1 MPPPAT
7 SERDKHRH
15 FPGEMI
21 RHGVWL
27 SSRFLLRERGLDVTH
42 AAIRPWWRM
51 CGHDDANELRRR
63 RAQPGHTWHL
73 NEVFVTSH
81 GKLHTLWRVVDQ
93 DANVLTILEQ
103 SRRNQQAVK

>member
-7 SERDKHRH
+7 SERDNHHR

-27 SSRFLLRERGLDVTH
+27 SARFPLRYHEGQELVCERGIDVTH
-42 AAIRPWWRM
+42 AAIRPWWK

-63 RAQPGHTWHL
+63 RAQPGNT
-73 NEVFVTSH
+73 
-81 GKLHTLWRVVDQ
+81 
-93 DANVLTILEQ
+93 
-103 SRRNQQAVK
+103 